1 MSWNPFKKKDDPPE
15 QESAE
20 GSAPPIE
27 PHEEEDATDPLVPA
41 DGIEERAT
49 VLSEQGDLRLERVEV
64 WGPGGISD
72 CFHRLLLLEQNQRA
86 AIIEQILLSAPEEV
100 TGFRNLLSREGC
112 ALAVAFDTPRGN
124 LASLV
129 SKDTTEHTWPRVGEL
144 LIGLGEL
151 AGFLHD
157 LHENH
162 GWCWHEPRLAGV
174 GFVVIGDDQPA
185 GLQRR
190 QLRFTAWD
198 QLSEGSNGASEL
210 IRAFLPVFMCPQD
223 HARVNGFSYVE
234 HQMEQVGCF
243 LRELAADGE
252 LSFSALATRLRS
264 VRLRFSP
271 TGATDVGRKR
281 EHNEDAY
288 LLHTTNQVSG
298 TGAQF
303 MLAAVADGMGGH
315 ASGEVASSLALD
327 LLRQQL
333 GNALLP
339 PRSKPVDTSRLG
351 DQIASVIPAI
361 DRALK
366 ERASLEPAL
375 GGMGTTLA
383 GVAVLQQ
390 VTTLSASGGAKQ
402 GEQHA
407 CVFHVGDSRVYV
419 LTATGLR
426 PLSQDHS
433 LVADMIASGSITAEE
448 AYDHP
453 RKNIITRCL
462 GGSNTN
468 SQPDVNTFT
477 VGPAEVLLLCSDGLT
492 DVLPDSDIESV
503 VSESADNLDE
513 LARKLVAAANGA
525 GGPDNITV
533 VLIGCSI
540 SDQL

>member
-1 MSWNPFKKKDDPPE
+1 MSWNPFKKKEDPSE
-15 QESAE
+15 QDS
-20 GSAPPIE
+20 SE
-27 PHEEEDATDPLVPA
+27 PSVPTKGQPVVDDATDPLVPI
-41 DGIEERAT
+41 DSMEERVT
-49 VLSEQGDLRLERVEV
+49 LLSEQSNLRLELVEV
-64 WGPGGISD
+64 WGAEGISD
-72 CFHRLLLLEQNQRA
+72 CFHRLLLLERNQRA

-100 TGFRNLLSREGC
+100 TGFRNLLSHDDC
-112 ALAVAFDTPRGN
+112 ALAVAFDPPQRD

-129 SKDTTEHTWPRVGEL
+129 SNDATQDAWPRIGEL
-144 LIGLGEL
+144 LTGLGQL
-151 AGFLHD
+151 AGFLHELYKD
-157 LHENH
+157 H
-162 GWCWHEPRLAGV
+162 GWCWHEPQLAGI
-174 GFVVIGDDQPA
+174 GIVVIGDDQPA

-190 QLRFTAWD
+190 QLRFTAWE
-198 QLSEGSNGASEL
+198 QLSEGSSGAANLVE
-210 IRAFLPVFMCPQD
+210 AFLPVFTFMQNLAK
-223 HARVNGFSYVE
+223 ARGFNFGE
-234 HQMEQVGCF
+234 HQLGQIGQ
-243 LRELAADGE
+243 LLTGLAADSE
-252 LSFSALATRLRS
+252 LSFEALSSQLKSMQLLFTYA
-264 VRLRFSP
+264 
-271 TGATDVGRKR
+271 GATDVGRKR

-333 GNALLP
+333 AIALLP

-375 GGMGTTLA
+375 EGMGTTLA
-383 GVAVLQQ
+383 GIAVLQRL
-390 VTTLSASGGAKQ
+390 TTLGTAENAKQ
-402 GEQHA
+402 GEQHT
-407 CVFHVGDSRVYV
+407 CVFHVGDSRVYL

-426 PLSQDHS
+426 PLTQDHS
-433 LVADMIASGSITAEE
+433 LVADMIASGSISIDE
-448 AYDHP
+448 AFDHP

-468 SQPDVNTFT
+468 PQPDVHAFT
-477 VGPAEVLLLCSDGLT
+477 LGPAEILLLCSDGLT
-492 DVLPDSDIESV
+492 DALRDSDIERV
-503 VSESADNLDE
+503 VSESTGNLDE
-513 LARKLVAAANGA
+513 LARQLVAAANDA

-540 SDQL
+540 